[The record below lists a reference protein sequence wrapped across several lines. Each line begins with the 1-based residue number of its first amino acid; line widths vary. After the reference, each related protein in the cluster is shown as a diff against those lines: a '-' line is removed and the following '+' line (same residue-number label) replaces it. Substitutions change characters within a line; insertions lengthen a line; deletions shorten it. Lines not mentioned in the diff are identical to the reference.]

1 MKQYYYL
8 VSSLYDLILD
18 SGKKVISIRDFLG
31 FCGEE
36 LAERDYFELKKLFLF
51 NDIKNA
57 VNFKKR
63 GDKYLTP
70 AFYDEEEFLENL
82 KDIDSFLPFL
92 NDFYYNINNNK
103 KNDSNLDEIDDLT
116 LLFYENLDVITSKF
130 IKEYFLFELNLKNIS
145 VAYSLRKNGIDFK
158 NKIIP
163 FGDSFENILKN
174 NSPDFGLSNEF
185 QFIERLMAVYEKNDL
200 IEIEKTLEDIRWN
213 YLDTICENEFFSI
226 NNIYSYTIKL
236 LSVERWLSL
245 SKERGEEFLNRLIDQ
260 IKGNIKFPD
269 EFR

>member
-18 SGKKVISIRDFLG
+18 SGKKVVSIRDFLE
-31 FCGEE
+31 FCREE
-36 LAERDYFELKKLFLF
+36 LTERDYFELKKLFLF

-57 VNFKKR
+57 VSYKKI

-116 LLFYENLDVITSKF
+116 LLFYENLDVITNKF
-130 IKEYFLFELNLKNIS
+130 IKEYKSFLDVDPWS
-145 VAYSLRKNGIDFK
+145 SGY
-158 NKIIP
+158 
-163 FGDSFENILKN
+163 
-174 NSPDFGLSNEF
+174 
-185 QFIERLMAVYEKNDL
+185 
-200 IEIEKTLEDIRWN
+200 
-213 YLDTICENEFFSI
+213 
-226 NNIYSYTIKL
+226 
-236 LSVERWLSL
+236 L
-245 SKERGEEFLNRLIDQ
+245 SKETADDISLTQTRSVCIKMLAFSVSRGSPVRMPATLGERTRNE
-260 IKGNIKFPD
+260 IKFLISAQKTNRCLFSCAQEPPSVMPPVYS
-269 EFR
+269 EPQ